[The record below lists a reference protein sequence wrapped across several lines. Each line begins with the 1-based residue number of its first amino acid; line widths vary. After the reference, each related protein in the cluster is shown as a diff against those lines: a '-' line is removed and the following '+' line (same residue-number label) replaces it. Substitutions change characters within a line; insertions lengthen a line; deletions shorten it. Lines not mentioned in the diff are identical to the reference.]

1 MHKSKE
7 NPNGTFSIGKTWN
20 LDDLTALESFTGPNV
35 PTNLKEWA
43 GDTGVTIT
51 LGKPYYWQAQTEK
64 EKKFFIASLVKIY
77 GKYTNGRMPELAN
90 FDPRELEQVLG
101 GAQAPRRPEPPAARR
116 PPPPALNSTSS
127 LSSLST
133 PGSNG
138 TLTPKTNPSFD
149 RPLRSPM
156 YMNGTSSPA
165 RSIDSSRGG
174 SQDQTPLRRLAASNK
189 SQDSVAA
196 SLATKSEDG
205 SLRPR
210 SRNGANGGQPYGG
223 TPEPMP
229 PPATAVEGTPPERK
243 RPPMDPSRPQVA
255 DKDLV
260 PAPLMSPGM
269 RREPTVPPRS
279 VERMSPRKN
288 STNRRPEPLAD
299 QLVQNDAKKADVPAA
314 PAAPASSST
323 PPVVAPPAEVPVS
336 TNVIA
341 SPPPVPE
348 SPLETP
354 IEPIEESRPG
364 LGPMIKSK
372 KSRGEIAGAFWKA
385 ATAATAFKPRPGGA
399 ADRLRNL
406 NKSADGPDGITEV
419 VPAPPRP
426 ATPEPAPKAAETAP
440 VVPEVKVTIT
450 SSSRPTSLQASVK
463 EAGRVAEAQT
473 VEPKEE
479 TPKSIVV
486 GNDIKYLASLGL
498 DPAILDARSNEFAKW
513 LDYFAWVPGE
523 QMRKNNYDDMS
534 LEMERELNKAQAGG
548 WLARFQ
554 AGDER
559 VEMIKKGVD
568 MAVAECEELDNLLTL
583 YSVELSV
590 SPAPHAPQTTW
601 LVCRVFL
608 WLTVLTPSCRRSPTT
623 LPTSRRRDR
632 ASRCRRQTRSFS

>member
-1 MHKSKE
+1 MQKPRIIIVAVRKSGRVRVHKSKE

-35 PTNLKEWA
+35 PPNLKEWA
-43 GDTGVTIT
+43 GEIGFTVT

-64 EKKFFIASLVKIY
+64 EKKFFIASIVKIY

-90 FDPRELEQVLG
+90 FDPRELDQVLG

-127 LSSLST
+127 LGSLST

-156 YMNGTSSPA
+156 YMNGNSSPA

-196 SLATKSEDG
+196 SLATKSDDG

-210 SRNGANGGQPYGG
+210 SRNGANGGQPYG

-229 PPATAVEGTPPERK
+229 PPTTAAEGTPPERK

-279 VERMSPRKN
+279 MERMSPRKN
-288 STNRRPEPLAD
+288 SVNRRPEPLAD

-314 PAAPASSST
+314 PAAASST
-323 PPVVAPPAEVPVS
+323 PPVAPPAEVPVS
-336 TNVIA
+336 ANVTT
-341 SPPPVPE
+341 SPPPPPIPE
-348 SPLETP
+348 SPVETP
-354 IEPIEESRPG
+354 IEPTEESRPG

-385 ATAATAFKPRPGGA
+385 ATAASAFKPRPGGA

-406 NKSADGPDGITEV
+406 NKSSDGPDGITEV

-426 ATPEPAPKAAETAP
+426 VSAQKSPEPVTPEPAPKAAESSPA
-440 VVPEVKVTIT
+440 VPEVKVTIT

-479 TPKSIVV
+479 APKSIVV

-498 DPAILDARSNEFAKW
+498 DPAILDSRSNEFAKW

-554 AGDER
+554 AEDER
-559 VEMIKKGVD
+559 VDMIKKGID

-590 SPAPHAPQTTW
+590 SPLPLRSHQTTW
-601 LVCRVFL
+601 LA
-608 WLTVLTPSCRRSPTT
+608 T
-623 LPTSRRRDR
+623 LLYGSLADR
-632 ASRCRRQTRSFS
+632 GDTIF